1 MRVVLDTNV
10 LLSALL
16 TRGTAPDKLY
26 EAWRDGRFQLAS
38 CERQLD
44 EIKRVS
50 RRDFFSRRLAP
61 GIAGRLV
68 NDIRAL
74 ALMCDPLPEVTASP
88 DPDDDFL
95 LATAQAAG
103 AEFLVTG
110 DKSGLLV
117 LKKHG
122 ASSIL
127 TVQAFLALLERA

>member
-1 MRVVLDTNV
+1 MRVVPDTNV

-16 TRGTAPDKLY
+16 TRGTPPDRLY

-50 RRDFFSRRLAP
+50 RRDFFRKRLAP

-74 ALMCDPLPEVTASP
+74 ALMCDPLPEVSASP

-95 LATAQAAG
+95 LATAQAAE

-110 DKSGLLV
+110 DKSGLLA

-122 ASSIL
+122 VSSIL
-127 TVQAFLALLERA
+127 TVQAFVALLDRS